1 MKRLILSALL
11 LAFTSIFVF
20 GCSDSSDDSGPAY
33 TPTYTPI
40 DLNNPPTLAGTYDIT
55 FFATDGSGVS
65 AVTSDCNEFKKYFST
80 PVCVP
85 EANQTSMKGEAV
97 IKVDEANRAGTL
109 ITKIQMAEEGPYGK
123 EGAATL
129 GGKGNEIYNYTVY
142 SPVSDVDPVTKM
154 INGNGLAK
162 GTTGRNLNSNVS
174 SPNDEYVLKLQDDST
189 LLVEMVKKG
198 IQYQGMPLPDV
209 NVRVVMKKKSN
220 TPVELNQ
227 NEAYATPVI
236 SGFVKDIQ

>member
-33 TPTYTPI
+33 TPI
-40 DLNNPPTLAGTYDIT
+40 DLNIPQTLAGTYDIT

-65 AVTSDCNEFKKYFST
+65 AVTSDCNEFKKYFSI
-80 PVCVP
+80 PGCVP
-85 EANQTSMKGEAV
+85 EVNQTSMKGEAV
-97 IKVDEANRAGTL
+97 IKVDEAMRAGTL

-129 GGKGNEIYNYTVY
+129 GGKGNEIYNYTEY
-142 SPVSDVDPVTKM
+142 TPMSDVDPVTKM

-174 SPNDEYVLKLQDDST
+174 SPNDEYVLKLQDDGT
-189 LLVEMVKKG
+189 LLVEMVKKDV
-198 IQYQGMPLPDV
+198 QLQGMPLPDV

-220 TPVELNQ
+220 TPVELNP
-227 NEAYATPVI
+227 NEAFPTPAI

>member
-33 TPTYTPI
+33 TPI
-40 DLNNPPTLAGTYDIT
+40 DLNIPQTLAGTYDIT

-80 PVCVP
+80 QPCAP

-142 SPVSDVDPVTKM
+142 SPVSDVDPVSKM
-154 INGNGLAK
+154 INGGNVFAK
-162 GTTGRNLNSNVS
+162 GTTGRNLDSNVS
-174 SPNDEYVLKLQDDST
+174 SPNDEYVLKLQDDGT
-189 LLVEMVKKG
+189 LLVEMVKKDV
-198 IQYQGMPLPDV
+198 QLQGMPLPDV
-209 NVRVVMKKKSN
+209 NVRVVMKKKSD
-220 TPVELNQ
+220 TPVELNP
-227 NEAYATPVI
+227 NEAYPTPVI